1 MKGLLKCEHFHLS
14 TLTDHLHSF
23 TDKFV
28 KNPHN
33 QNVAESQLS
42 AQIIALLEHYKQ
54 KDPLGL
60 PGANVPDPLP
70 VPYSKQSM
78 GMATLTMKNAS
89 AYGLSK
95 FRIKSVALDMN
106 DLKVNIFAVNMLI
119 SP

>member
-1 MKGLLKCEHFHLS
+1 MIK
-14 TLTDHLHSF
+14 
-23 TDKFV
+23 DKFA

-42 AQIIALLEHYKQ
+42 AQINALLEHYKQ

-60 PGANVPDPLP
+60 PGAPVPDPLP
-70 VPYSKQSM
+70 VPYTKQSM

-95 FRIKSVALDMN
+95 FRIKSVSIDMN
-106 DLKVNIFAVNMLI
+106 ALLVSQFSMIVSI
-119 SP
+119 I